1 MPNMFKRNNKH
12 TKLFGA
18 NFYILKVDNRKTE
31 KNCEICSKSTIK
43 TPE

>member
-31 KNCEICSKSTIK
+31 KIVKYVQS
-43 TPE
+43 PQ